1 LPEIEAE
8 KVGRDTNG
16 PWSAEFWLLEPE
28 PGIRLPAVRIG
39 ATGATAPMTLIP
51 GRDEQAV
58 ARALRAGRQ
67 VLAFDPRGTGE
78 IAEGPGSVRN
88 WAWFAG
94 RPGPGQQALD
104 LVQAARFCR
113 RMLAAPSVSVAA
125 DERHGWPA
133 LLAGAAAPE
142 LFDSGRV
149 RIPFASLRDQI
160 QARGDSALADVPGL
174 LELLDVPQLRELWP
188 AAEVGAGP

>member
-1 LPEIEAE
+1 M
-8 KVGRDTNG
+8 
-16 PWSAEFWLLEPE
+16 
-28 PGIRLPAVRIG
+28 PAVRIV
-39 ATGATAPMTLIP
+39 ATGATAPLTLIP
-51 GRDEQAV
+51 GRDKRAV
-58 ARALRAGRQ
+58 AHALRAGRQ

-78 IAEGPGSVRN
+78 IAEGLGSVRN
-88 WAWFAG
+88 WAWLAG

-113 RMLAAPSVSVAA
+113 TTLAAPSVSVAA
-125 DERHGWPA
+125 AERHGWPA

-160 QARGDSALADVPGL
+160 QTQGDSALADVPGL
-174 LELLDVPQLRELWP
+174 LERLDVPQLRELWP
-188 AAEVGAGP
+188 AGEVSAEP